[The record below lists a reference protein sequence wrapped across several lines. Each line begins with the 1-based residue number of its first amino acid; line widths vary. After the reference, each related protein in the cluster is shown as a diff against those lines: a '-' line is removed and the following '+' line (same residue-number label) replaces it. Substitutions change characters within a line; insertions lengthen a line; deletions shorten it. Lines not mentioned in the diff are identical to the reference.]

1 MQNENK
7 SSIPELNGTKS
18 TLHDWLQSK
27 VIVLICLVFL
37 GFFPYTQLKNNSLKS
52 ISKNFQHYIFE
63 YICILD
69 Q

>member
-27 VIVLICLVFL
+27 VIAVICLVFL
-37 GFFPYTQLKNNSLKS
+37 GFFSLHTVQNNSLKS